1 MTPLTAGE
9 WLAIRVLVEHSRV
22 PGKDRLG
29 AALDRIRHECPPLP
43 KETERDER

>member
-29 AALDRIRHECPPLP
+29 AALDRVRKERPPIP
-43 KETERDER
+43 KEGE